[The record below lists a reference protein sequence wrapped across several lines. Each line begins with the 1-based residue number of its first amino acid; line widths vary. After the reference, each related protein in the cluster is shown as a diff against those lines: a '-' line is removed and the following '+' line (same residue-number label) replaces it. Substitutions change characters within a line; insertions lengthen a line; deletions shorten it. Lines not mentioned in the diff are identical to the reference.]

1 MEKKKKKKILPF
13 VLVYHASV
21 SCLVL
26 GVCYRGLFL
35 MGLTNDKELHMKG
48 SAANEIDLHAMS
60 NEYEKSKLIMKE
72 SGYILTS

>member
-1 MEKKKKKKILPF
+1 
-13 VLVYHASV
+13 
-21 SCLVL
+21 
-26 GVCYRGLFL
+26 

-48 SAANEIDLHAMS
+48 SAANEIDLHTMS